1 MKLITTIFLLM
12 FFFLNYSQVSNEK
25 IIAKGQNNTTLNFG
39 NELLK
44 NDFLKYANQFK
55 IDTLKT
61 KLKKSFYI
69 YDEEI
74 YKFVHIDA
82 EELAEFNF
90 TFFLPQLNRMLHKR
104 NLNLTI
110 NLTKNYQTTYEIILN
125 DEVVKLYSKD
135 QLDNFK
141 FWDSAPRI
149 FFKKINEILKINKKD
164 ERFYLLYGGNDL
176 AVLLLT
182 EKQFEIIKRKYI
194 NEPSEIPYLP

>member
-1 MKLITTIFLLM
+1 
-12 FFFLNYSQVSNEK
+12 
-25 IIAKGQNNTTLNFG
+25 
-39 NELLK
+39 
-44 NDFLKYANQFK
+44 
-55 IDTLKT
+55 
-61 KLKKSFYI
+61 
-69 YDEEI
+69 
-74 YKFVHIDA
+74 
-82 EELAEFNF
+82 
-90 TFFLPQLNRMLHKR
+90 MLHKR

-125 DEVVKLYSKD
+125 DKVVKLYSKD

-141 FWDSAPRI
+141 FWDSAPRN